1 MAIKEALVFALNPPA
16 IQELGTA
23 SGFTFKL
30 EDVGGKGEAALIKA
44 RNQLLAGASQSPLL
58 TGVRPE
64 GQENAPQ
71 HRVMIERTKARS
83 LGLSIG
89 DVNGT
94 LAISFASAYANDF
107 TRDGQILGVLL
118 HADPP
123 SRSRKNDGQET
134 DVTVHLI

>member
-1 MAIKEALVFALNPPA
+1 MRI
-16 IQELGTA
+16 
-23 SGFTFKL
+23 SDWSS
-30 EDVGGKGEAALIKA
+30 DVCSSDLGGKGEAALIKA

-71 HRVMIERTKARS
+71 LRVMIDRIKARA

-94 LAISFASAYANDF
+94 LAIAFGSAYANDF
-107 TRDGQILGVLL
+107 TRDGRILRVLL
-118 HADPP
+118 QIGRT
-123 SRSRKNDGQET
+123 SCREKVCRDG
-134 DVTVHLI
+134 

>member
-1 MAIKEALVFALNPPA
+1 MMFTTLKPWGERKGSENSSVTLVGKANGAFMAIKEALVFALNPPA

-64 GQENAPQ
+64 GQENAP
-71 HRVMIERTKARS
+71 RS
-83 LGLSIG
+83 EEHTSELQSLMRNS
-89 DVNGT
+89 
-94 LAISFASAYANDF
+94 Y
-107 TRDGQILGVLL
+107 
-118 HADPP
+118 
-123 SRSRKNDGQET
+123 
-134 DVTVHLI
+134 

>member
-1 MAIKEALVFALNPPA
+1 MAIKEALVVALIPPA

-23 SGFTFKL
+23 SGFTCKL

-71 HRVMIERTKARS
+71 LRVMIDRIKARA

-94 LAISFASAYANDF
+94 LAIAFGSAYAN
-107 TRDGQILGVLL
+107 
-118 HADPP
+118 
-123 SRSRKNDGQET
+123 
-134 DVTVHLI
+134 